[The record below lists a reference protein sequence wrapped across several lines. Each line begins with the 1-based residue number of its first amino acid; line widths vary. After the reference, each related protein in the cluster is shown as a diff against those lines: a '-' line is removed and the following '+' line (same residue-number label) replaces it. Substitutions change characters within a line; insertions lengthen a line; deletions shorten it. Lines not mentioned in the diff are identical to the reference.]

1 MQKLNNYAVIKRQG
15 YTFYN
20 LTCGL
25 DKETKNELLE
35 SYLTKFSSDSEA
47 KVFINTVLYPFDTAL
62 YLKLMSL
69 KADSYDALAE
79 ELNINDKAFISEKI
93 NEYAVNHFEDF
104 LSEYGMKIDNPNQ
117 KHTKKS
123 QIFRL
128 NAGL

>member
-117 KHTKKS
+117 KHTKK
-123 QIFRL
+123 
-128 NAGL
+128 